1 MDSAGCRTRQWWDD
15 IVRELRSI
23 GFAEQHPPGGAQP
36 LDANRVLLR
45 HIVLVQLGTK
55 RGPQTTRINIIFAQ
69 KRHPLERTRRLV
81 GRKALIDRIGL
92 FEHPI
97 VKGANGVD

>member
-1 MDSAGCRTRQWWDD
+1 M
-15 IVRELRSI
+15 RELRGI

-36 LDANRVLLR
+36 LDADRVLLR
-45 HIVLVQLGTK
+45 HIVFVQLGTK
-55 RGPQTTRINIIFAQ
+55 SGPQTTCINIIFDQ

-81 GRKALIDRIGL
+81 GRKALINCIGL
-92 FEHPI
+92 FEHPV